1 MKQVSEITEQ
11 NVPLFT
17 ATGLDFGAFDFK
29 RNERKK
35 KPKIDAEVTL
45 TEKQMS
51 LYSILTGVELSS

>member
-11 NVPLFT
+11 NGPLFT

-35 KPKIDAEVTL
+35 NRKLMQK
-45 TEKQMS
+45 
-51 LYSILTGVELSS
+51 